1 MEELPNCI
9 GIDVGSRRIGVAVHP
24 PGMTQALPF
33 ETVEVSKK
41 DGEKALR
48 RLAEICEARDVRVLV
63 VGWPVD
69 MDGVARRATKRVD
82 ELIEGLSALL
92 ERGGRACEVVRWDER
107 LTTTSAEAMLIEA
120 DLSRARRKQVVDK
133 IAAAHILD
141 GYLSSRRPGGLG

>member
-24 PGMTQALPF
+24 PGMVQALPF

-41 DGEKALR
+41 DEGKALR
-48 RLAEICEARDVRVLV
+48 RLAEICEARDVSVLV

-82 ELIEGLSALL
+82 TLIEKLGALL
-92 ERGGRACEVVRWDER
+92 DRSGRAYQVVRWDER
-107 LTTTSAEAMLIEA
+107 LTTTSAEAMLIGA

-133 IAAAHILD
+133 IAAAHILE
-141 GYLSSRRPGGLG
+141 GYLNSRREGA

>member
-41 DGEKALR
+41 DDRKALR
-48 RLAEICEARDVRVLV
+48 RLAEICKARDISVLV

-69 MDGVARRATKRVD
+69 MDGIARRATKRVD
-82 ELIEGLSALL
+82 TLIEGLSAII
-92 ERGGRACEVVRWDER
+92 EEAGQPCEVVRWDER

-133 IAAAHILD
+133 IAAAHILE
-141 GYLSSRRPGGLG
+141 GYLNSRRHGP